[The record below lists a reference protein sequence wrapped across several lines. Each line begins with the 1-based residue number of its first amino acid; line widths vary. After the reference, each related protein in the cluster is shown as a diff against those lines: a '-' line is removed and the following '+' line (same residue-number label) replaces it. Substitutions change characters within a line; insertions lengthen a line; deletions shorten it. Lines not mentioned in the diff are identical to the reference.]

1 MRSNE
6 RSDRP
11 EPRLARRGSFGP
23 DLILVALPVITAPSK
38 IATVA
43 AALALCALGMT
54 GCQKTLFPSDLP
66 RNQFETHDRMRQVY
80 TPLEEP
86 DVFGTPQPALRARL
100 TQPQ

>member
-1 MRSNE
+1 MTARARCKPCS
-6 RSDRP
+6 SDRR
-11 EPRLARRGSFGP
+11 PRVSPRVSVRVTIA
-23 DLILVALPVITAPSK
+23 ALSAL
-38 IATVA
+38 A
-43 AALALCALGMT
+43 AALGST

>member
-1 MRSNE
+1 MTARACCNPCF
-6 RSDRP
+6 SDRR
-11 EPRLARRGSFGP
+11 PRVSPRVPVRVTIGAPLA
-23 DLILVALPVITAPSK
+23 LV
-38 IATVA
+38 
-43 AALALCALGMT
+43 AALASVLVAALGSM

>member
-1 MRSNE
+1 VTI
-6 RSDRP
+6 
-11 EPRLARRGSFGP
+11 A
-23 DLILVALPVITAPSK
+23 ALSAL
-38 IATVA
+38 A
-43 AALALCALGMT
+43 AALGSM
-54 GCQKTLFPSDLP
+54 GCQRTLFPSDLP